1 MVAHISAESFYS
13 LIILSMDLPYV
24 GLIFVAHDLLDS
36 PSFTDTSKLQT
47 LMSHSSPHPLAW
59 HLADSTLVPVP
70 AQPSNFEVAASDDL
84 PGAATTH
91 WRETSSNYL
100 RLYRCTDFEIER

>member
-1 MVAHISAESFYS
+1 M
-13 LIILSMDLPYV
+13 
-24 GLIFVAHDLLDS
+24 
-36 PSFTDTSKLQT
+36 SKLQT
-47 LMSHSSPHPLAW
+47 LMSHSSPHPLASAW

-100 RLYRCTDFEIER
+100 LPISMHRLLQNSWQIQICVIIFTPTLYNGHFRTFG